1 MKKFLAVILALCLV
15 AALFAGCG
23 AQTNDKEPSP
33 TKAPE
38 VTAEP
43 SEPTAEPEATPEVT
57 TAPEPTKEPEPT
69 PVPYTDPYA
78 VEILDWEDADGFN
91 ASFDSIFVNKVKVA
105 DGDVQ
110 LWKSENDE
118 TVDGTDGKVKSIGM
132 RGWNGFYELKQ
143 KEFGY
148 QIDNNP
154 VVWVKRSTEATE
166 QGVKAVGGD
175 YAQRFNVTI
184 PVENLYGEGHEIT
197 VVTKLED
204 GSIVYLN
211 REEALFML
219 YYNGPEAP
227 ETAID
232 GTISEGEY
240 TAQYALKKSNAQTWT
255 GGDIGD
261 TDIEYYINL
270 KDDGLYIAIDATG
283 VSAGDM
289 LQLNFNPGARIDDAE
304 ALFVS
309 FVVGDEL
316 KVLQQNHTNKYVAK
330 VDKTNGNDITA
341 SIEAK
346 IVAKD
351 GGYIVEA
358 KLPADFFTVTDV
370 EDAAGFNY
378 GRENLYFGMFVVLG
392 TNGYTNQSTAPETD
406 WTCKALAL
414 HEYVA
419 Y

>member
-23 AQTNDKEPSP
+23 TTQNKEDKP

-38 VTAEP
+38 ATEAP
-43 SEPTAEPEATPEVT
+43 ADPTD
-57 TAPEPTKEPEPT
+57 APEPTPTTEATPTTEPVTPEPT
-69 PVPYTDPYA
+69 PVPFNDPYA
-78 VEILDWEDADGFN
+78 VEILDWLDADGFN
-91 ASFDSIFVNKVKVA
+91 ASFDSIYINKQKVA
-105 DGDVQ
+105 EGDVS

-118 TVDGTDGKVKSIGM
+118 TVDGTDGKIKSIGM

-166 QGVKAVGGD
+166 PGVKAAGGD

-184 PVENLYGEGHEIT
+184 PVDNIYGAGHEIT

-204 GSIVYLN
+204 GSVVYLN
-211 REEALFML
+211 KEEALFML
-219 YYNGPEAP
+219 YYDGPEAP
-227 ETAID
+227 EAAID
-232 GTISEGEY
+232 GTITAGEY
-240 TAQYALKKSNAQTWT
+240 NAQYALNKKTANTWT
-255 GGDIGD
+255 NGEIGD
-261 TDIEYYINL
+261 TAIEYNL
-270 KDDGLYIAIDATG
+270 ILRDDGVYVGIDATG

-289 LQLNFNPGARIDDAE
+289 LQLNFNPGARLE
-304 ALFVS
+304 KTPGLFVS

-316 KVLQQNHTNKYVAK
+316 KVLQHNHTNKYVTE
-330 VDKTNGNDITA
+330 VDASGNDITA

-346 IVAKD
+346 IVAKE
-351 GGYIVEA
+351 GGYIIEA
-358 KLPADFFTVTDV
+358 KLPADFFAVTDV
-370 EDAAGFNY
+370 EKADEFNY

-392 TNGYTNQSTAPETD
+392 ANGYTNQSAAPSAD
-406 WTCKALAL
+406 WTCEGLGL
-414 HEYVA
+414 HEYIV